1 MSETVQDFRQQ
12 NLDNYK
18 KAVMEVLKNNSKTLV
33 DEDIGSLIKKPPL
46 DSMDVI
52 KCKFLSIAKKYE
64 IVLNTENLDSLIN
77 EYREDLLT
85 KIDPMKKDRVEEFKR
100 VVDNFKPKTN
110 TSTIKF
116 SKKDFLMFNK
126 EQKKNLKKNIDDS
139 IDKKIVNNVN
149 NIFTKNTDQTII
161 NSINNDIDKFL
172 NKTYKKNLLEDV
184 DIKILVKD
192 TTLINSVKEQGER
205 YIFTKNSSYLL
216 DKKPKKSIKAR

>member
-1 MSETVQDFRQQ
+1 MSEAVQDFRQQ
-12 NLDNYK
+12 NLNNYK

-52 KCKFLSIAKKYE
+52 KCKFLSIAKKYK
-64 IVLNTENLDSLIN
+64 IVLNTENLDNLIN
-77 EYREDLLT
+77 EYREDLLS
-85 KIDPMKKDRVEEFKR
+85 KIDPMTKDRIKEFKS
-100 VVDNFKPKTN
+100 VVDNFEPKTN
-110 TSTIKF
+110 TSIIKF
-116 SKKDFLMFNK
+116 SKKDFLIFNK

-149 NIFTKNTDQTII
+149 NIFTKNTDQSII
-161 NSINNDIDKFL
+161 NNVNSDVDKFL
-172 NKTYKKNLLEDV
+172 NKTYKKQLLEDI

-205 YIFTKNSSYLL
+205 YVFTKSNSYLL
-216 DKKPKKSIKAR
+216 DKKPKKSTKAR